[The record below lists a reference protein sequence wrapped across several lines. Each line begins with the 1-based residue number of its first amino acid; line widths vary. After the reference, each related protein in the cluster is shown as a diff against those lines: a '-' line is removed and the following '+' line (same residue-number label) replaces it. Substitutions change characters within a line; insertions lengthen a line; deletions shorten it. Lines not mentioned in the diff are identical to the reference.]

1 MWVSGPKE
9 VVAVGTE
16 RDGDGFERRRIGS
29 SWRAGVG
36 VVDGPKVVT
45 MMGKWGV
52 MP

>member
-1 MWVSGPKE
+1 MSGHKE

-16 RDGDGFERRRIGS
+16 RDGDGFERSRIGS

-36 VVDGPKVVT
+36 VVDVPKVVT
-45 MMGKWGV
+45 SLGKWGV